1 MKKDLEYKREE
12 ILKRKEDQSEI
23 NLSLTKK
30 MMLLQEKK
38 QKLQEK
44 EIELDKIRQK
54 LMKYQEGD

>member
-1 MKKDLEYKREE
+1 LKKDLEYKREE